1 MPEFVTVLLAW
12 LLAGSLVWLAHQTT
26 GRLAR
31 CAYRVN
37 DADDAI
43 GVASVSLVI
52 IVSWPAF
59 APTAV
64 RDLVRGI
71 REGWL

>member
-1 MPEFVTVLLAW
+1 MPEFLTILFVW
-12 LLAGSLVWLAHQTT
+12 LLAGSLVWMVYQTT

-31 CAYRVN
+31 CACRIN

-43 GVASVSLVI
+43 GLTAVSATI

-59 APTAV
+59 APTAF
-64 RDLVRGI
+64 RDVVRGI